1 MEEGFLAKILV
12 PDGAKDIPVG
22 EVSMSSKKNCLISL
36 LGCFVEFFSMKGRF
50 EECAQR
56 LLAFS
61 PEKHFY

>member
-22 EVSMSSKKNCLISL
+22 EVSMSSKKNCLVSL
-36 LGCFVEFFSMKGRF
+36 LGCFVVLFSMKGRL
-50 EECAQR
+50 EYARC